1 MSTTASAPTNIP
13 PADQEQQPLSE
24 PQRIINT
31 YVAPTKTF
39 TDIRRNASW
48 WAPWLLG
55 AIVAYL
61 LVFAVGS
68 KVGWQQVTEN
78 QMKMNPRQEAR
89 LEQLRQQNPDQYQRQ
104 VQLSVTITKGISY
117 AVPFLALLIVAIVA
131 AVLMATFNFGLG
143 TQISFMQAMAIVFY
157 GFLPGVIRSLLASI
171 TLFSG
176 ANTEGFNFSNPIGT
190 NVAYYMSIA
199 DTPHWLYS
207 LCSWI
212 DLFTVWIFVLIG
224 LGFAVVGRRKK
235 STGIAVLIVWYAVMV
250 LVTTGLAAAFS

>member
-1 MSTTASAPTNIP
+1 MSSTASAPTSMP
-13 PADQEQQPLSE
+13 PSEQQPLSE
-24 PQRIINT
+24 PQRIIDT
-31 YVAPTKTF
+31 YIAPTKTF
-39 TDIRRNASW
+39 ADIRRNASW

-55 AIVAYL
+55 AIVGYL

-68 KVGWQQVTEN
+68 KVGWEQVTEN
-78 QMKMNPRQEAR
+78 QVKMNPRQEAR

-104 VQLSVTITKGISY
+104 LQISVAFTKGISY
-117 AVPFLALLIVAIVA
+117 TIPVVSLLIVAVIA

-190 NVAYYMSIA
+190 NIAYYMSIA

-212 DLFTVWIFVLIG
+212 DLFTIWIFVLIG
-224 LGFAVVGRRKK
+224 LGFAVVGKIKK
-235 STGIAVLIVWYAVMV
+235 EKGIAVMMGWYALFVV
-250 LVTTGLAAAFS
+250 GSVALAAAFS

>member
-13 PADQEQQPLSE
+13 PAGEEQQPLSE
-24 PQRIINT
+24 PQRIINI

-55 AIVAYL
+55 AIVGYL
-61 LVFAVGS
+61 LVFAVGT

-89 LEQLRQQNPDQYQRQ
+89 LEQLREQNPEQYQRQ
-104 VQLSVTITKGISY
+104 IQISVAFTKGISY

-171 TLFSG
+171 TLFAGS
-176 ANTEGFNFSNPIGT
+176 NTEGFNFSNPVGT
-190 NVAYYMSIA
+190 NIAYYMSIA

-212 DLFTVWIFVLIG
+212 DLFTLWIFVLIG
-224 LGFAVVGRRKK
+224 LGFAVVGRLKK
-235 STGIAVLIVWYAVMV
+235 STGIGVLIGWYAVMV
-250 LVTTGLAAAFS
+250 LITTALAAAFS

>member
-1 MSTTASAPTNIP
+1 MSTTASAPTNLP
-13 PADQEQQPLSE
+13 PSDQQQPLSE

-31 YVAPTKTF
+31 YIAPSKTF

-55 AIVAYL
+55 AIVGYL

-68 KVGWQQVTEN
+68 KVGWEQVTEN
-78 QMKMNPRQEAR
+78 QVKMNPRQEAR

-104 VQLSVTITKGISY
+104 LQISIAFTKGISY
-117 AVPFLALLIVAIVA
+117 TIPVVSLLIVAVIA

-176 ANTEGFNFSNPIGT
+176 ANTEGFNFSNPVGT
-190 NVAYYMSIA
+190 NIAYYMSIA
-199 DTPHWLYS
+199 DTPRWLFS

-212 DLFTVWIFVLIG
+212 DLFTIWIFVLIG
-224 LGFAVVGRRKK
+224 LGFAVVGKIKK
-235 STGIAVLIVWYAVMV
+235 EKGIAVLMGWYALFV
-250 LVTTGLAAAFS
+250 LGSVALAAAFS

>member
-1 MSTTASAPTNIP
+1 MP
-13 PADQEQQPLSE
+13 PSEQQPLSE
-24 PQRIINT
+24 PQRIIDT
-31 YVAPTKTF
+31 YIAPTKTF
-39 TDIRRNASW
+39 ADIRRNASW

-55 AIVAYL
+55 AIVGYL

-68 KVGWQQVTEN
+68 KVGWEQVTEN
-78 QMKMNPRQEAR
+78 QVKMNPRQEAR

-104 VQLSVTITKGISY
+104 LQISVAFTKGISY
-117 AVPFLALLIVAIVA
+117 TIPVVSLLIVAVIA

-190 NVAYYMSIA
+190 NIAYYMSIA

-212 DLFTVWIFVLIG
+212 DLFTIWIFVLIG
-224 LGFAVVGRRKK
+224 LGFAVVGKIKK
-235 STGIAVLIVWYAVMV
+235 EKGIAVMMGWYALFVV
-250 LVTTGLAAAFS
+250 GSVALAAAFS